1 MIIPLAKC
9 SSPVSPSD
17 FRPINLLCFL
27 SKVLER
33 LLYNQILSYATGKN
47 ILTKW
52 QSGFRAGHSCETALL
67 KVSNDI
73 RFALDNNLVTT
84 LVLLDF
90 TKAFDSVNHSILLS
104 KLRVKFNF
112 DDSAVS
118 FIDSFL
124 SGRFQRV
131 KILDDTSDW
140 IGTTRGVPQGSILGP
155 LLFCLFINDIQDI
168 IEDVKIHLY
177 ADDVQLYQSSPI
189 GLIDDLTERING
201 DLKNISSW
209 AQENQLLLNPRKS
222 TCLFFSRSNINSEDI
237 PLIYLD
243 GEQLPYSSS
252 IKSLGVYFNG
262 KMECCEHINYTLRRI
277 YGGLRQLWL
286 SGSLLSSDL
295 KLRLVKSL
303 IIPHFTYCRAVYPLL
318 DAKCTR
324 KVNVAFNDCVRFVY
338 NLKRYDHV
346 SSYANAI
353 LECPIQTYIDRR
365 ALSLLHKLIV
375 AKTPSY
381 LYEQLNF
388 LHSSRHES
396 LLIPRMKYKV
406 GQRSFF
412 VVVSRLW
419 NSLPNSVRRL
429 LRTSDFKNALNTTN
443 VLSGQEHN

>member
-1 MIIPLAKC
+1 M
-9 SSPVSPSD
+9 
-17 FRPINLLCFL
+17 
-27 SKVLER
+27 
-33 LLYNQILSYATGKN
+33 
-47 ILTKW
+47 
-52 QSGFRAGHSCETALL
+52 
-67 KVSNDI
+67 
-73 RFALDNNLVTT
+73 
-84 LVLLDF
+84 
-90 TKAFDSVNHSILLS
+90 
-104 KLRVKFNF
+104 
-112 DDSAVS
+112 
-118 FIDSFL
+118 
-124 SGRFQRV
+124 
-131 KILDDTSDW
+131 
-140 IGTTRGVPQGSILGP
+140 
-155 LLFCLFINDIQDI
+155 
-168 IEDVKIHLY
+168 
-177 ADDVQLYQSSPI
+177 
-189 GLIDDLTERING
+189 
-201 DLKNISSW
+201 
-209 AQENQLLLNPRKS
+209 
-222 TCLFFSRSNINSEDI
+222 
-237 PLIYLD
+237 
-243 GEQLPYSSS
+243 
-252 IKSLGVYFNG
+252 
-262 KMECCEHINYTLRRI
+262 
-277 YGGLRQLWL
+277 
-286 SGSLLSSDL
+286 
-295 KLRLVKSL
+295 